1 MQIKRLL
8 FVIGGVV
15 IAGLAVLLILW
26 GLSALRSDT
35 GGSSDAITDS
45 AANSTPGGGGASGG
59 KSRQWQEFTGGTAH
73 NSYQV
78 TADLRPIERLAQTAG
93 RPFDQAYARR
103 QLNRLGF
110 RLEGVGRGAQPLAL
124 ISGRVVRI
132 GDRIE
137 GYRVESIEL
146 SGVLL
151 IGPNG
156 MRIDLAPKV
165 RSASQEQSAAQVNLS
180 AGSDGYGGG
189 NRDGQQNSV
198 WRSED
203 GLRARPYFPDGKPDI
218 RPTDPNLKVKEII
231 KNENLPWDRTT
242 PWPQGPFPHA
252 PAAYIEREREKQKG
266 KRNER

>member
-1 MQIKRLL
+1 MLTKRLL
-8 FVIGGVV
+8 FVIVGAV
-15 IAGLAVLLILW
+15 IAGLAVSLILN
-26 GLSALRSDT
+26 ALRSDT
-35 GGSSDAITDS
+35 AGSSDAITDS
-45 AANSTPGGGGASGG
+45 AADSTPESGGASGV

-78 TADLRPIERLAQTAG
+78 TADLRPIERLAHTAG
-93 RPFDQAYARR
+93 RPFDQAYARG

-124 ISGRVVRI
+124 ISGRVLRI

-137 GYRVESIEL
+137 GYRVESIER

-156 MRIDLAPKV
+156 MRIDLAPKE
-165 RSASQEQSAAQVNLS
+165 RSASLEQSAAQVNLS
-180 AGSDGYGGG
+180 AGNNGYGGG

-218 RPTDPNLKVKEII
+218 RPTDPNLKVKEIL
-231 KNENLPWDRTT
+231 KNENLPWDRAT
-242 PWPQGPFPHA
+242 PWPRGPFPHA
-252 PAAYIEREREKQKG
+252 PAAYIERERNEQKKQ
-266 KRNER
+266 RNER